1 MRSSEQKQQELF
13 CTISIE
19 ALIPAAHPLRA
30 IRKRADA
37 ALGRME
43 VDWKQLYSE
52 RGRPSIPPE
61 QLLRAMLL
69 QTLYGYRSERRLMEE
84 MRYNFALR
92 WFVGLTM
99 GEEPW
104 DVTVFTKN
112 RERFVRGALA
122 EAWLQAVVVEAD
134 QLHLID
140 REHFSVDGTLIR
152 AWASERSYQPKDHPP
167 APGQGTGRHGKLL
180 KRDVYESRTDPEA
193 RCYRRSRSDAP
204 RLSYLGHV
212 VMENGHGLIVAG
224 QVTQASTHAERRAA
238 TKLLGRVQQLGQRCG
253 WKPARMTVA
262 ADRAYHEQDFV
273 QHMRQLGIEP
283 HLPAWKNRPRP
294 DWIGEAL
301 RRTERYRRSL
311 SRRGWIERCF
321 AWIKGP
327 AGQGRTRFRGTSRTD
342 WSFQFAAGVFN
353 LLRMLKLAPQS

>member
-37 ALGRME
+37 ALKRME
-43 VDWKQLYSE
+43 VNWDELYSQ
-52 RGRPSIPPE
+52 RGRPSIAPE

-69 QTLYGYRSERRLMEE
+69 QILYGYRSERRLMEE
-84 MRYNFALR
+84 MQYNFALR
-92 WFVGLTM
+92 WFVGLSLA
-99 GEEPW
+99 EEPW
-104 DVTVFTKN
+104 DVSVFTKN
-112 RERFVRGALA
+112 RERFLRGAVA
-122 EAWLQAVVVEAD
+122 EAWLKAVVLEAD
-134 QLHLID
+134 ACQLID

-152 AWASERSYQPKDHPP
+152 AWASERSDQPKDHPP
-167 APGQGTGRHGKLL
+167 APGQGTGRRGKLL
-180 KRDVYESRTDPEA
+180 KRDVYESRSDPEA
-193 RCYRRSRSDAP
+193 RSYRRSRSEPP

-212 VMENGHGLIVAG
+212 VMENRHGLIVAG
-224 QVTQASTHAERRAA
+224 RVTQASTYAERKAA
-238 TKLLGRVQQLGQRCG
+238 TDLLAQVKHMGQRSG
-253 WKPARMTVA
+253 WKPGRVTVA

-273 QHMRQLGIEP
+273 QGMQRLGIES
-283 HLPAWKNRPRP
+283 HLPAWRNRPRP

-301 RRTERYRRSL
+301 RRTKRYRLSL

-327 AGQGRTRFRGTSRTD
+327 AGQGRSRFRGASRTS
-342 WSFQFAAGVFN
+342 WSFQLAAGVFN